1 MIPEAAVWAIFFIPL
16 AAFVVIGL
24 IIRPFFNRY
33 RYVSSV
39 VLIAGLAVCLVFAFW
54 TLISV
59 VDNHG
64 GLGFAAHHWLSVGGI
79 DIRMGLMVDQL
90 TAIMLIVV
98 VLVSL
103 MVQVYSHGY
112 MREDPSYARYYAFMS
127 LFTAS
132 MIGLVL
138 SSNIIQLYVFW
149 ELVGLS
155 SYLLIG
161 FWHHRPAAAAAAKKA
176 FIVTRL
182 GDLGFLIAI
191 LSLFFNG
198 EAYSALGLN
207 FLDIGDIQKGAALG
221 VLTGLWAT
229 GLAIGIFCGAVG
241 KSAQFP
247 LHVWLPDAMEGP
259 TPVSALIHAATMV
272 AAGVFLVARFFPVF
286 EASTDAMTVVAMVGA
301 FTALL
306 AATMALATNDIK
318 RVLAYSTVSQLG
330 YMVAA
335 LGLGAYGIAL
345 FHLFNHAFFKAL
357 LFLGAGS
364 VNHASGTFDMRYMG
378 GLRKVMPVTYVATL
392 LGGLSLIGIFPLA
405 GFWSKDEVLRH
416 AWTGA
421 GTVDSVAFYMLAIAV
436 FLTAVYTTRMI
447 WMTFHGNF
455 RGGVEREYADA
466 SEAVPQE
473 SHGVHLAESPLVMIG
488 PMGLLAV
495 AAVVSG
501 YLANPEWAFLGIDAH
516 WFLGFLIPPGAHG
529 EAGGGVDVTLAIVVM
544 GIAVAGMAL
553 TLLLQRWRGGFLTS
567 LVSLPWEAGRTLLAR
582 KYYMDELYEQ
592 IGVQK
597 FFYNCLVG
605 TAHWFDRTIVDGAA
619 EGIGFFSRNIGRAV
633 SLTQTGQ
640 VQAYGVAITF
650 GILAILLGYLIWG

>member
-1 MIPEAAVWAIFFIPL
+1 
-16 AAFVVIGL
+16 
-24 IIRPFFNRY
+24 
-33 RYVSSV
+33 
-39 VLIAGLAVCLVFAFW
+39 
-54 TLISV
+54 
-59 VDNHG
+59 
-64 GLGFAAHHWLSVGGI
+64 
-79 DIRMGLMVDQL
+79 
-90 TAIMLIVV
+90 
-98 VLVSL
+98 
-103 MVQVYSHGY
+103 
-112 MREDPSYARYYAFMS
+112 
-127 LFTAS
+127 
-132 MIGLVL
+132 
-138 SSNIIQLYVFW
+138 
-149 ELVGLS
+149 
-155 SYLLIG
+155 
-161 FWHHRPAAAAAAKKA
+161 
-176 FIVTRL
+176 
-182 GDLGFLIAI
+182 
-191 LSLFFNG
+191 
-198 EAYSALGLN
+198 
-207 FLDIGDIQKGAALG
+207 
-221 VLTGLWAT
+221 
-229 GLAIGIFCGAVG
+229 
-241 KSAQFP
+241 
-247 LHVWLPDAMEGP
+247 
-259 TPVSALIHAATMV
+259 
-272 AAGVFLVARFFPVF
+272 
-286 EASTDAMTVVAMVGA
+286 
-301 FTALL
+301 
-306 AATMALATNDIK
+306 
-318 RVLAYSTVSQLG
+318 
-330 YMVAA
+330 
-335 LGLGAYGIAL
+335 
-345 FHLFNHAFFKAL
+345 
-357 LFLGAGS
+357 
-364 VNHASGTFDMRYMG
+364 
-378 GLRKVMPVTYVATL
+378 MPVTYFATL

-553 TLLLQRWRGGFLTS
+553 TLLLQRWREGFLTS

-597 FFYNCLVG
+597 FFYNFLAG
-605 TAHWFDRTIVDGAA
+605 AAHWFDRTIVDGAA